1 MQGFLIFYSFSG
13 GTAARLGLLLSEHLL
28 VGDGESKLVLSVCP
42 AREVST
48 AVVEP

>member
-1 MQGFLIFYSFSG
+1 MQGSLIFHSFSG
-13 GTAARLGLLLSEHLL
+13 GTAARLGLLPPEHFL
-28 VGDGESKLVLSVCP
+28 VGDGESKLVLAVYP